1 METYEKGMKI
11 DPNNQELKDGY
22 NKTVRLIQTSG
33 DDQERQAHAMADPE
47 IQAIM
52 KDPSVMQVL
61 RDMQE
66 NPQSAQGA
74 LRDPVIAAKINKL
87 VAAGVLKIQ

>member
-47 IQAIM
+47 I
-52 KDPSVMQVL
+52 
-61 RDMQE
+61 
-66 NPQSAQGA
+66 
-74 LRDPVIAAKINKL
+74 
-87 VAAGVLKIQ
+87 